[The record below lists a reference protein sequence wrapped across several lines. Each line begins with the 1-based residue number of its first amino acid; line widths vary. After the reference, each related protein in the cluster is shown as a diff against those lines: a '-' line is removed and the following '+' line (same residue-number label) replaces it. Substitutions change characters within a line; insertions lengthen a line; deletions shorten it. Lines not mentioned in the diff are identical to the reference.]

1 MDQNPLVS
9 EQIEAGAELVRR
21 FNSFMPVEVAFWT
34 KLDDDYRWNLY
45 IASKKMDEKSFDSIY
60 GEALRLIKEM
70 NNPNMHLFRVRLVD
84 SSSSLAKA
92 ALEELRRHLGSRVA
106 IWREEGWF
114 GDKAVEGAYIYPES
128 IVAEPQR
135 ASVP

>member
-9 EQIEAGAELVRR
+9 EQIEAGAELVQR
-21 FNSFMPVEVAFWT
+21 FDSFMPVEVAFWT

-45 IASKKMDEKSFDSIY
+45 IASERMDEKSFDSIY
-60 GEALRLIKEM
+60 GEALRLINEM

-84 SSSSLAKA
+84 SSNPLAKA
-92 ALEELRRHLGSRVA
+92 ALVERRRYSGSRVA

-114 GDKAVEGAYIYPES
+114 GDRAIEGAYIYPES
-128 IVAEPQR
+128 IIAEKQR
-135 ASVP
+135 ASAH